1 VPAPPL
7 VSKNIQLRRSELYAD
22 LQYAHNI
29 GRDSRRTEFGQVG
42 YRFSW

>member
-1 VPAPPL
+1 
-7 VSKNIQLRRSELYAD
+7 